1 MAKQSKN
8 DSKPRVVI
16 IGGNFAGLKTALN
29 LPQKFN
35 VTLIDKHPWFEF
47 RPNIHE
53 LVSGIKTP
61 AMLRFPN
68 VHRADRNPVIFD
80 RERCRGDKQVK
91 HVKVMERVYEP
102 RRLRQ
107 AWQQV
112 KQNAGAAG
120 IDQMTVE
127 AFEQREDELLM
138 LIHEKLKSGTH
149 RFKPARRAL
158 IPKEGG
164 SEMRKLG
171 IPIVMDRVVS
181 QSVNLV
187 FQEIFDPDFTMSNYG
202 FRRGHSQRQAIY
214 HVQMIVKEGYEWCA
228 SIDLARFFDEIPHNL
243 ILKLVRRKIADE
255 RLVTLIARALKA
267 GIMGEGQLEKTT
279 KGCPQGSPLSPM
291 LSNIVLN
298 ELDQELEKR
307 GHRYCRWADDFLIL
321 LKSER
326 AAKRVMEGITGHLE
340 NNLNLPVNKA
350 KSPVALVKN
359 VPFLGFQI
367 LREKIRVSNKARL
380 KFKDKVRELTR
391 RNNPLSMH
399 QVIQELNVYL
409 RGWVGYFRIQEFRIL
424 FRDLDGWIRSRL
436 RSMQL
441 KKWKNPRK
449 FQRMMIRSGCKPHEA
464 HRVWVKMNRWQSVMR
479 KEVRFVMNLQWLRR
493 QGLIF
498 LDDFTRKQQPLEL
511 TFSR

>member
-1 MAKQSKN
+1 MEK
-8 DSKPRVVI
+8 R
-16 IGGNFAGLKTALN
+16 
-29 LPQKFN
+29 
-35 VTLIDKHPWFEF
+35 H
-47 RPNIHE
+47 
-53 LVSGIKTP
+53 
-61 AMLRFPN
+61 
-68 VHRADRNPVIFD
+68 
-80 RERCRGDKQVK
+80 GDKQVK
-91 HVKVMERVYEP
+91 RVKVMEQVYEP

-127 AFEQREDELLM
+127 AFGQRKDELIT
-138 LIHEKLKSGTH
+138 LIHEKLKAGTY

-171 IPIVMDRVVS
+171 IPVVMDRVVS
-181 QSVNLV
+181 QSANLV
-187 FQEIFDPDFTMSNYG
+187 FQEIFDQDFTMSNYG
-202 FRRGHSQRQAIY
+202 FRRGHSQHQAIY
-214 HVQMIVKEGYEWCA
+214 HVQMIVKDGYEWCA

-267 GIMGEGQLEKTT
+267 GIVVEGKLEKTT

-326 AAKRVMEGITGHLE
+326 AANRVMEVITDYLE
-340 NNLNLPVNKA
+340 NNLNLSVNKE
-350 KSPVALVKN
+350 KSQVALVKD

-367 LREKIRVSNKARL
+367 LRGKIRVSNKARL
-380 KFKDKVRELTR
+380 KFKNKVRELTR
-391 RNNPLSMH
+391 RNNPLSIH

-424 FRDLDGWIRSRL
+424 FKDLDGWMRSRL
-436 RSMQL
+436 RSTQL

-449 FQRMMIRSGCKPHEA
+449 FQRMMIRAGYKPHEA

-479 KEVRFVMNLQWLRR
+479 KEVRFVMNLHWLRR

-498 LDDFTRKQQPLEL
+498 LHDFTQKQQPLEL